1 MLYQTGSQ
9 GADGEGRT
17 DNLMERPAE
26 IPVLGYTDELPLLRE
41 EYAWLDAGSAG
52 LVEDKKKNAAC
63 RCDEV
68 LMGKRQPREC
78 PLFGKV
84 CTPLTPQG
92 ACMVSTEGSCFSF
105 FANR

>member
-1 MLYQTGSQ
+1 MGVIEDSGL
-9 GADGEGRT
+9 
-17 DNLMERPAE
+17 
-26 IPVLGYTDELPLLRE
+26 LLRE

-92 ACMVSTEGSCFSF
+92 ACMVSTDGSCFSF